1 MTPPNKIW
9 KKKPTKDGR
18 NAKQRRADA
27 KRAARLE
34 SEPQLTNVAAVL
46 KSKRDRQS
54 QRWVDHSMRTR
65 QILGYQNEIR
75 WGLKTGNT
83 HKISDEAQSAIER
96 LDRERKAALESLN
109 KGKAAAARP
118 GAVVEPEVWVDDW

>member
-1 MTPPNKIW
+1 MLMLTSPV
-9 KKKPTKDGR
+9 
-18 NAKQRRADA
+18 
-27 KRAARLE
+27 
-34 SEPQLTNVAAVL
+34 EPQLTNVAAVL